1 MAIPSSLA
9 SWHCTHT
16 HTGQELTASA
26 FPKTESLNTL
36 IAPRGI
42 GVEGSFYEVGFSME
56 ENGLRIF
63 WNLETKSNKAL
74 CQKSVPSAK
83 LGNMWMP
90 VFLERDVLEAGGNG
104 PSEDVLRFF
113 SF

>member
-36 IAPRGI
+36 IAPCGI

-74 CQKSVPSAK
+74 CQKVCALCKAGEHVDASI
-83 LGNMWMP
+83 
-90 VFLERDVLEAGGNG
+90 FRERC
-104 PSEDVLRFF
+104 LR
-113 SF
+113 SRR